1 MGLINPWFLLGLAA
15 IAVPVLVHLVQ
26 REEHSGRKFPSLMF
40 VRRIPFEIKRRR
52 RIRDPFLLA
61 LRCLALAAVAIA
73 FAAPYF
79 YTSAAATNASSI
91 ERDVVILLDRS
102 YSMSHPTRWERAIA
116 AASERVD
123 ALGPGERAALV
134 AFEDRAEVIAELNS
148 DKAMLR
154 AALNHIEPGQGR
166 TGYATAFGAA
176 NRMLAASEARQ
187 QGVVLISDLQRS
199 ALEFGGVIPMGESI
213 SLEIVP
219 VSAPVGP
226 NVTVTEARLA
236 PMRGEGVEDALLV
249 RVENT
254 GDTATSDARIVLVV
268 DGRPAQ
274 TRPLAVAAGEAQTL
288 TLPLVA
294 SADRPTRLTFE
305 VGPDAMPADDR
316 YHLVL
321 PPRRPIAV
329 AIIEPQLS
337 RAYQGV
343 YLEQALRLARSPVVR
358 VERVRLEEITETLLE
373 SFEVV
378 VLDDIALPPGPQSD
392 AIAAFVERGGG
403 VMAVAGPSVG
413 AAWPGGNDGFLPGVP
428 STEPLTAEGSRRMV
442 PGADDHPLWA
452 APGLER
458 GKVLSAAN
466 IESTRGL
473 MPTPQDRVIA
483 RLDDGAPLLLERV
496 NKAGRALAL
505 ATTTDPRW
513 STLALEPGFVPFV
526 QAAVAYLAGRSGWTD
541 AHLAGDVVDLA
552 RLAGHLPS
560 GPEWRA
566 HLAAGGAIVVETPS
580 GKAQRIE
587 GSGAAFFNSRIP
599 GMHEAH
605 RVGAR
610 GASLPFAV
618 NVDRSESVLT
628 PASPEELE
636 RRIVRRARSV
646 LLGMR
651 PSAGAE
657 ETDPFGPARWLLLL
671 AGLALILE
679 SLMANRIS
687 GRAPATAGAAT

>member
-1 MGLINPWFLLGLAA
+1 
-15 IAVPVLVHLVQ
+15 
-26 REEHSGRKFPSLMF
+26 
-40 VRRIPFEIKRRR
+40 
-52 RIRDPFLLA
+52 
-61 LRCLALAAVAIA
+61 
-73 FAAPYF
+73 
-79 YTSAAATNASSI
+79 
-91 ERDVVILLDRS
+91 
-102 YSMSHPTRWERAIA
+102 
-116 AASERVD
+116 
-123 ALGPGERAALV
+123 
-134 AFEDRAEVIAELNS
+134 
-148 DKAMLR
+148 
-154 AALNHIEPGQGR
+154 
-166 TGYATAFGAA
+166 
-176 NRMLAASEARQ
+176 
-187 QGVVLISDLQRS
+187 
-199 ALEFGGVIPMGESI
+199 
-213 SLEIVP
+213 
-219 VSAPVGP
+219 
-226 NVTVTEARLA
+226 
-236 PMRGEGVEDALLV
+236 
-249 RVENT
+249 
-254 GDTATSDARIVLVV
+254 
-268 DGRPAQ
+268 
-274 TRPLAVAAGEAQTL
+274 
-288 TLPLVA
+288 
-294 SADRPTRLTFE
+294 
-305 VGPDAMPADDR
+305 
-316 YHLVL
+316 
-321 PPRRPIAV
+321 
-329 AIIEPQLS
+329 
-337 RAYQGV
+337 
-343 YLEQALRLARSPVVR
+343 
-358 VERVRLEEITETLLE
+358 
-373 SFEVV
+373 
-378 VLDDIALPPGPQSD
+378 
-392 AIAAFVERGGG
+392 
-403 VMAVAGPSVG
+403 MAVAGPSVG

-428 STEPLTAEGSRRMV
+428 STEPLAAEGSRRMV

-473 MPTPQDRVIA
+473 MPTPQDRVLA